1 MVFDKK
7 LDMDFEFGSALQER
21 EREIFGNIFFFLFN
35 DKKPANCNHSHHC
48 TA

>member
-21 EREIFGNIFFFLFN
+21 ERDIWKYFLF
-35 DKKPANCNHSHHC
+35 SF
-48 TA
+48 

>member
-21 EREIFGNIFFFLFN
+21 EREREIWKYFLF
-35 DKKPANCNHSHHC
+35 SF
-48 TA
+48 